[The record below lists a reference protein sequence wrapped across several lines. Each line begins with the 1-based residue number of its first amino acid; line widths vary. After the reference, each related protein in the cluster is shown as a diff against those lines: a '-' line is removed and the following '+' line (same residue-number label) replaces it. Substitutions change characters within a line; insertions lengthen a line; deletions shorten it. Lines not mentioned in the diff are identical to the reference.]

1 MLDDGDVAFNDL
13 FRHVVGGIVQLNL
26 IQLWLCA
33 HLVDGGIQQVALA
46 GADFTDCPVRIA
58 DVISGGKLAVLVRG
72 EAVDEGISLIQPI
85 HSAGQGT
92 VALGRARFHIALG
105 DGDAE
110 FLQHIIHA
118 LVSNFVPLDGSCLGI
133 RHHITDGGIHLLQ
146 YIARADEH
154 VFKARH
160 TVSVCHRILIH
171 RLPGEGRAVQMEGHA
186 LHQPVLAGFRHF
198 QAAAFEHVAKS
209 HGGGLAADDGHAL
222 AFLGFVFVNR
232 LLGYGINA
240 RVEVGDVDLAR
251 LIGGLGGAVSLAGN
265 GETDPGYLSVLG
277 SLNQLHIAGFHF
289 QVQIA
294 YHLVGNGFPVG
305 GKILLAAA
313 DNPIRPYHYA
323 AALGRDFFRFY
334 RYRAF
339 DGLAGSD
346 GKLVAVHREVQ
357 AGNIAG
363 KGVISQHAVGI
374 RECEG
379 ILLAIPFQLVGPGVG
394 GAAEKAGQH
403 GMAFYRALNSGILA
417 EDLAVKGIL
426 RADIFR
432 DIVLA
437 LGVGVHMV
445 KLAVALTHDGFPD
458 KKLGGDCPGHLAG
471 VLRVIG
477 HP

>member
-1 MLDDGDVAFNDL
+1 MLDDGDVALDDL

-26 IQLWLCA
+26 IQLRFRA
-33 HLVDGGIQQVALA
+33 YLVDGGIQQVALA

-58 DVISGGKLAVLVRG
+58 DVISGGELAVLVRG
-72 EAVDEGISLIQPI
+72 EAVDKGVSLIQPI
-85 HSAGQGT
+85 HSAGQRT

-110 FLQHIIHA
+110 LLQHVIHA
-118 LVSNFVPLDGSCLGI
+118 LVSNFVPLDGGCLGI

-154 VFKARH
+154 VFKTRH
-160 TVSVCHRILIH
+160 AVSICHSILIH
-171 RLPGEGRAVQMEGHA
+171 RLPGEGCAIQVEGHA

-198 QAAAFEHVAKS
+198 QAAALQLVIES
-209 HGGGLAADDGHAL
+209 YGGGLAADDGHAL
-222 AFLGFVFVNR
+222 GFLGFVLINR

-240 RVEVGDVDLAR
+240 GIEIGDVDLAR
-251 LIGGLGGAVSLAGN
+251 LIGGLGGAVPLAGDS
-265 GETDPGYLSVLG
+265 EVDPGYLSVLG

-294 YHLVGNGFPVG
+294 HHRIGHGFPIG
-305 GKILLAAA
+305 GKVLLAAA
-313 DNPIRPYHYA
+313 GNAIRPNHDA
-323 AALGRDFFRFY
+323 AALGRDFFCFH
-334 RYRAF
+334 RYRTF
-339 DGLAGSD
+339 DGLGGSD
-346 GKLVAVHREVQ
+346 GELIAVHGEIQ
-357 AGNIAG
+357 PGGAAGE
-363 KGVISQHAVGI
+363 GVVTQHTVGI
-374 RECEG
+374 RESEG
-379 ILLAIPFQLVGPGVG
+379 ILLAVPFQLVGPGVC

-403 GMAFYRALNSGILA
+403 GMAFYRALNGGILT

-471 VLRVIG
+471 ILRVIG

>member
-1 MLDDGDVAFNDL
+1 MN
-13 FRHVVGGIVQLNL
+13 
-26 IQLWLCA
+26 
-33 HLVDGGIQQVALA
+33 GGIQQVALA

-58 DVISGGKLAVLVRG
+58 DVISGSELAVLVRG
-72 EAVDEGISLIQPI
+72 EAVDESISLIQPI
-85 HSAGQGT
+85 HSAGQRT

-110 FLQHIIHA
+110 LLQHVIHA
-118 LVSNFVPLDGSCLGI
+118 LVSNFVPLDGGCLGI

-146 YIARADEH
+146 YIACADKH

-160 TVSVCHRILIH
+160 TAGIRHSILIH
-171 RLPGEGRAVQMEGHA
+171 RLPGEGCAVQVEGHT
-186 LHQPVLAGFRHF
+186 LHQPVFAGFRHF

-240 RVEVGDVDLAR
+240 GIEVGDVDLAR

-265 GETDPGYLSVLG
+265 GETDPGYLSILG
-277 SLNQLHIAGFHF
+277 SLDQLHVAGFYF

-294 YHLVGNGFPVG
+294 HHIIGHGFPVG
-305 GKILLAAA
+305 GKVLLAAA

-323 AALGRDFFRFY
+323 AALGRDFFCFH
-334 RYRAF
+334 RYRTF
-339 DGLAGSD
+339 DGLGGSD
-346 GKLVAVHREVQ
+346 GELIAVHGEIQ
-357 AGNIAG
+357 PGGAAGE
-363 KGVISQHAVGI
+363 GVVTQHAVGI

-379 ILLAIPFQLVGPGVG
+379 ILLAVPFQLIGPGVG

-432 DIVLA
+432 NIVLA

>member
-1 MLDDGDVAFNDL
+1 MLDYGNVALDDL
-13 FRHVVGGIVQLNL
+13 FRHIVGGIVQLNGIKL
-26 IQLWLCA
+26 RLRT

-46 GADFTDCPVRIA
+46 GADFTHGPIRIA
-58 DVISGGKLAVLVRG
+58 DVISSGELAVFVRG

-110 FLQHIIHA
+110 FLQHVVHT
-118 LVSNFVPLDGSCLGI
+118 LVGNFIPLDGSCLGI

-146 YIARADEH
+146 HIAGADQH
-154 VFKARH
+154 VFKTRH
-160 TVSVCHRILIH
+160 TAGIRHSILIH
-171 RLPGEGRAVQMEGHA
+171 RLPGEGCAVQVEGHA

-198 QAAAFEHVAKS
+198 QAAALQLVVEI
-209 HGGGLAADDGHAL
+209 HGSSLAADDGHTL
-222 AFLGFVFVNR
+222 GFLGFVLINR

-240 RVEVGDVDLAR
+240 GIEIGDVDLAR
-251 LIGGLGGAVSLAGN
+251 LIGGLGGAVPLAGD
-265 GETDPGYLSVLG
+265 GETDPGYLSILG

-294 YHLVGNGFPVG
+294 YHLVGNGFPVS
-305 GKILLAAA
+305 GKVLLAAA
-313 DNPIRPYHYA
+313 GNAIRPNHNA
-323 AALGRDFFRFY
+323 AALGRDFLCFH

-357 AGNIAG
+357 TGNIAG

-379 ILLAIPFQLVGPGVG
+379 ILLAVPFQLVGPGVC

-417 EDLAVKGIL
+417 EDLVVNWIL
-426 RADIFR
+426 RADIFS

-445 KLAVALTHDGFPD
+445 KLAVALAHDGFPD